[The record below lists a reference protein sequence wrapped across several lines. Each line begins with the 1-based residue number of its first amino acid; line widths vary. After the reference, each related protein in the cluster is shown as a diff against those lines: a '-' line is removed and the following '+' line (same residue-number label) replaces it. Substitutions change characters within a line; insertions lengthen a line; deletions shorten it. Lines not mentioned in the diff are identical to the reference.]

1 MKRLWSWR
9 VPIGLV
15 IIFIELCLLAWQNWL
30 IFSRW
35 VDMATKDVMS
45 MPPGFTFA
53 TGALLGLIGSLA
65 ATVLGE
71 IIKDRRHRDHDR
83 RVKHY
88 NNIVALQW
96 QFNEA
101 RAILEDNLF
110 ALDEIIATSSRGTL
124 TPKRPQQLPI
134 DHASFDAL
142 YDIKLINMVNDY
154 NYDARRLNLDS
165 INLTKAMDQLT
176 DLYLSGQ
183 IKQPAYKTNV
193 YSLNEGIEELKKG
206 MLRVIEK
213 RVLPVSAYARICA
226 GRDASNE
233 MRRRFKRMTDVREP
247 ITQADLES
255 TINLIKKELA
265 AQEAAD
271 E

>member
-1 MKRLWSWR
+1 
-9 VPIGLV
+9 VPIGLA

-30 IFSRW
+30 IFSQW
-35 VDMATKDVMS
+35 IEMITESVQG
-45 MPPGFTFA
+45 MPPGLSFVA
-53 TGALLGLIGSLA
+53 GALLGLIGSLVV
-65 ATVLGE
+65 TVLGE
-71 IIKDRRHRDHDR
+71 VIKDRRHRDHDR
-83 RVKHY
+83 RIKHY

-101 RAILEDNLF
+101 RAILEDNVF
-110 ALDEIIATSSRGTL
+110 ALDELIATNSRGTL

-142 YDIKLINMVNDY
+142 YDLKLINMVNDY

-176 DLYLSGQ
+176 NLYLSDQ
-183 IKQPAYKTNV
+183 IKQPTYKTNV
-193 YSLNEGIEELKKG
+193 HSLNEGIEELKKG
-206 MLRVIEK
+206 TLRAIGE
-213 RVLPVSAYARICA
+213 RVLPVSAYVRICA
-226 GRDASNE
+226 DRDASNE
-233 MRRRFKRMTDVREP
+233 MRRRFKRMTDARAP
-247 ITQADLES
+247 ITQVDLES